1 VEVPLTAA
9 GKDSPSLEGH
19 PVHRHYLDDNLRV
32 QPRTHSIHLILEDF
46 GLDPERF
53 RLQVLVSEGS
63 RFARVVAEMAGAG

>member
-1 VEVPLTAA
+1 MEVPLTAA
-9 GKDSPSLEGH
+9 GKDSPSLECH
-19 PVHRHYLDDNLRV
+19 PVHCHYLDDNLRAH
-32 QPRTHSIHLILEDF
+32 PRAHSIHLILKDF